1 MAENNPKEMFIL
13 HDGPPYANESHAL
26 NKILKD
32 IINRY
37 KVLHGYKVNYIPGW
51 DCHGLPIELKALKEL
66 GGVDKSS
73 LTSLQIRDVAKKSAL
88 EALEIQRKEFISWGI
103 MGDWKNPYRTLLF
116 LDKEYEVR
124 QLQVFHNMMK
134 KGYIYRQDKPVY
146 WSPSSSSSRTA
157 LAEAELEYCDN
168 HQSNSV
174 YVKLPVINSTLN
186 SQEGLKD
193 NLYILIWTTTPWTL
207 PANQAVAINP
217 NIEYSIVCPNNDIL
231 TIQNNYM
238 IATKRLDALQ
248 KILGTELNVKF
259 TFKATY
265 WNNLQYI
272 HPISEKQCKII
283 DASHITEESGTGLV
297 HTAPGHG
304 MEDYEAFDE
313 FGIFTSEVGEST
325 FEGKLVLTDGTL
337 AVIEYLKKRNTLIKE
352 EKFKHKYPYDWR
364 TKKPII
370 LRATPQWFANVEAIK
385 QRAIELLEDVKMVP
399 RSARYRLEQF
409 TLSRSEWCI
418 SRQRS
423 WGVPIPVFYE
433 SETDV
438 PLLTDSSVEHII
450 EIFKKHGS
458 DGWWKL
464 DDQELLASEYKNNG
478 KTYRKGNDTMDVW
491 FDSGFSW
498 TFILEQTKKKDFKT
512 IADLYLEGSD
522 QHRGWFQ
529 SSLLTA
535 VAINDKAPYS
545 TSKNSKSLGNV
556 INPSTNEPAYGVD
569 WVASSEYVN
578 DINIE
583 INIMSQV
590 GENIRKYRNTARFML
605 GNLNNFKYNQLV
617 EYEELDLIDKYMLHE
632 TYNFGKNIKI
642 FYDEYAFNKVVQAL
656 NNLSNV
662 LLYADHI
669 TSQSRRNVLTVLY
682 HILNIYTISLS
693 PIVPYL
699 AEEIYDS
706 FKSIRPKE
714 NDSVFKLGWYD
725 LDEKWNNQLLQQ
737 EWNTLK
743 HLRGEVN
750 QLLEAARK
758 DKLIKSSLE
767 ANVELYVNSS
777 ELLHLLQN
785 HDLKS
790 IFITSDATISS
801 SLEMIENISNN
812 TLVYT
817 KKVDLSG
824 VVCKIII
831 KRASLFKCSRC
842 WNYNAQT
849 EGELYKRCENVL
861 EINK

>member
-1 MAENNPKEMFIL
+1 MFHHNLLRKRNYFPDKFTLKFSRIFLLKKSSSKIIDESSKKSKVNNNDLSKLYSDTLLLPKTNFPLRADAANREISFQDRCSNDLYKWQIENNPKETFIL
-13 HDGPPYANESHAL
+13 HDGPPYANGS
-26 NKILKD
+26 
-32 IINRY
+32 
-37 KVLHGYKVNYIPGW
+37 LHI
-51 DCHGLPIELKALKEL
+51 
-66 GGVDKSS
+66 
-73 LTSLQIRDVAKKSAL
+73 AKKSAL

-103 MGDWKNPYRTLLF
+103 MGDWKNPYRT

-146 WSPSSSSSRTA
+146 WSPSSRTA
-157 LAEAELEYCDN
+157 LAEAELEYRDD

-231 TIQNNYM
+231 TIQNNYI

-259 TFKATY
+259 TFKGQQLIGSTY
-265 WNNLQYI
+265 K

-304 MEDYEAFDE
+304 MEDYEA
-313 FGIFTSEVGEST
+313 S
-325 FEGKLVLTDGTL
+325 
-337 AVIEYLKKRNTLIKE
+337 
-352 EKFKHKYPYDWR
+352 
-364 TKKPII
+364 
-370 LRATPQWFANVEAIK
+370 TPQWFANVEAIK

-399 RSARYRLEQF
+399 KSARYRLEQF

-438 PLLTDSSVEHII
+438 PLLTDFSVEHII

-491 FDSGFSW
+491 FDSGVSW

-529 SSLLTA
+529 SSLLTS
-535 VAINDKAPYS
+535 VAINDKVPYS
-545 TSKNSKSLGNV
+545 TLITHGFVMDEQGQKMSKSLGNV
-556 INPSTNEPAYGVD
+556 INPSTVIKGGKNEPAYGVD
-569 WVASSEYVN
+569 VLRLWVASSEYVN
-578 DINIE
+578 DINIGK
-583 INIMSQV
+583 NIMSQV

-605 GNLNNFKYNQLV
+605 
-617 EYEELDLIDKYMLHE
+617 
-632 TYNFGKNIKI
+632 
-642 FYDEYAFNKVVQAL
+642 
-656 NNLSNV
+656 
-662 LLYADHI
+662 
-669 TSQSRRNVLTVLY
+669 
-682 HILNIYTISLS
+682 
-693 PIVPYL
+693 
-699 AEEIYDS
+699 
-706 FKSIRPKE
+706 
-714 NDSVFKLGWYD
+714 
-725 LDEKWNNQLLQQ
+725 
-737 EWNTLK
+737 
-743 HLRGEVN
+743 
-750 QLLEAARK
+750 
-758 DKLIKSSLE
+758 
-767 ANVELYVNSS
+767 
-777 ELLHLLQN
+777 
-785 HDLKS
+785 
-790 IFITSDATISS
+790 
-801 SLEMIENISNN
+801 
-812 TLVYT
+812 
-817 KKVDLSG
+817 
-824 VVCKIII
+824 
-831 KRASLFKCSRC
+831 
-842 WNYNAQT
+842 
-849 EGELYKRCENVL
+849 
-861 EINK
+861 